1 MVTYLRIPVLL
12 LFILSLLLL
21 TTCEELEREMLV
33 VTGEVSNVSVSSAD
47 AGGQVI
53 DLGQGAT
60 QHGHCYSKEPNVSL
74 SDPHTR
80 LGTPSGAGGFTS
92 PLSDL
97 EPGSL
102 YYVKAY
108 ISNGDITVY
117 GSEISFTTGDISP
130 AVLTTSEVGSVTE
143 TTAVS
148 GGNITSDGS
157 SAVTARGVVWG
168 RSEDPTL
175 EDNEGFTEDGTGTGV
190 FTSNLTGLT
199 AGTTYYVRAYATNGA
214 GTAYG
219 NQQYFTTIEETGVTD
234 IDGNQYQV
242 VVIGQQRWLSS
253 NMRVTRYRNGD
264 LVATGLTGISWEGTS
279 QGASAVYPHTLV
291 AGINSQ
297 SDMVEAYGR
306 LYNWFAVTDSRGLCP
321 VGWRVPT
328 DGDWDEL
335 TSYIEETEY
344 PADVIGNALKS
355 CRQVE
360 SPHPGDCATMVHPR
374 WNSSGNY
381 GVDDFGFEAFP
392 GGLRY
397 SNGEYLG
404 IGEIG
409 SWWSSTSLG
418 DDNAWHRS
426 IYYNS
431 GIIDKSADLRQ
442 MGLSVRCIK

>member
-1 MVTYLRIPVLL
+1 MVRYFRLPVLL
-12 LFILSLLLL
+12 LIVLSLLLL

-33 VTGEVSNVSVSSAD
+33 VTNEVFNVSVTSAD

-53 DLGQGAT
+53 DIGQGAT
-60 QHGHCYSKEPNVSL
+60 QHGHCYSKEPNVTV

-80 LGTPSGAGGFTS
+80 LGTPTGTGGFTS

-97 EPGSL
+97 EPGTL

-117 GSEISFTTGDISP
+117 GSEISFTTYDISP
-130 AVLTTSEVGSVTE
+130 AILTTSEVGSVTE

-157 SAVTARGVVWG
+157 SEVTVRGVVWG
-168 RSEDPTL
+168 ISENPTL
-175 EDNEGFTEDGTGTGV
+175 EDNEGFTEDGTGTGE
-190 FTSNLTGLT
+190 FTSNLIGLK
-199 AGTTYYVRAYATNGA
+199 AGTTYYVKAYATNGA

-219 NQQYFTTIEETGVTD
+219 NQQNFTTIEETVVTD

-242 VVIGQQRWLSS
+242 IVIGQQRWLSS
-253 NMRVTRYRNGD
+253 NLKVSRYRDGD
-264 LVATGLTGISWEGTS
+264 LVATGLTDPAWQDAS
-279 QGASAVYPHTLV
+279 QGASAVYPHALV

-306 LYNWFAVTDSRGLCP
+306 LYNWLAVTDSRGLCP
-321 VGWRVPT
+321 AGWRVPT
-328 DGDWDEL
+328 DEDWDEL
-335 TSYIEETEY
+335 SGYIGDADY
-344 PADVIGNALKS
+344 PEDVIGNALKS

-360 SPHPGDCATMVHPR
+360 SPHPGDCATTVHPR
-374 WNSSGNY
+374 WNNSVNY
-381 GVDDFGFEAFP
+381 GTDDFGFAAFP

-404 IGEIG
+404 LGEIG

-418 DDNAWHRS
+418 DDNAWQRS
-426 IYYNS
+426 IYHNS
-431 GIIDKSADLRQ
+431 GIIDKSADIRQ